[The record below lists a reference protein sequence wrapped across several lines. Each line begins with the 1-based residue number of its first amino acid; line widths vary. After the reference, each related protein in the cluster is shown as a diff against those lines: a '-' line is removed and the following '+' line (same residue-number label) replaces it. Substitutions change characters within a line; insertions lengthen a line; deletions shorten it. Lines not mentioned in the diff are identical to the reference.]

1 MAWRSL
7 DLTANL
13 LRERGLD
20 VVAVWST
27 EPDLTSPNR
36 IVFCRWQ
43 KTTTEAEREDA
54 ERFIFAPTIRHLD
67 IWERPEGCP
76 W

>member
-1 MAWRSL
+1 MAWRTL

-13 LRERGLD
+13 LRKRGLD
-20 VVAVWST
+20 VVAVWT
-27 EPDLTSPNR
+27 PDEGLTPET
-36 IVFCRWQ
+36 VYCRWQ
-43 KTTTEAEREDA
+43 KTTTEAQRA
-54 ERFIFAPTIRHLD
+54 EADRFIFAETIHHLD

>member
-1 MAWRSL
+1 MAWRAL

-20 VVAVWST
+20 VVAVWT
-27 EPDLTSPNR
+27 PDQSLTPQT
-36 IVFCRWQ
+36 VYVRWQ
-43 KTTTEAEREDA
+43 TTTTAAERA
-54 ERFIFAPTIRHLD
+54 EADRFIFAPAIRHLD
-67 IWERPEGCP
+67 IWERPKGCP

>member
-1 MAWRSL
+1 MAWRAL

-20 VVAVWST
+20 VVAVWTRDQS
-27 EPDLTSPNR
+27 LTPQT
-36 IVFCRWQ
+36 VFVRWQ
-43 KTTTEAEREDA
+43 KTTTAAERAEA
-54 ERFIFAPTIRHLD
+54 ERFIFAPVIHHLD
-67 IWERPEGCP
+67 IWQRPEGCP

>member
-1 MAWRSL
+1 MTWRAL

-20 VVAVWST
+20 VVAVWT
-27 EPDLTSPNR
+27 PDEGLPPQT
-36 IVFCRWQ
+36 VYVRWQ
-43 KTTTEAEREDA
+43 KTTTAAERA
-54 ERFIFAPTIRHLD
+54 EADRFIFAPAIRHLD
-67 IWERPEGCP
+67 IWERPKGCP

>member
-20 VVAVWST
+20 VVAVWT
-27 EPDLTSPNR
+27 PDEGLTPQT
-36 IVFCRWQ
+36 VYVRWQ
-43 KTTTEAEREDA
+43 KTTTEAEREDT

>member
-20 VVAVWST
+20 VVAVWT
-27 EPDLTSPNR
+27 PDDGLTPQT
-36 IVFCRWQ
+36 VFVRWQ
-43 KTTTEAEREDA
+43 KTTTEAQRA
-54 ERFIFAPTIRHLD
+54 EADRFIFAPTIRHLD
-67 IWERPEGCP
+67 IWERPKGCP